1 MVFQQWPRQRVSL
14 DFVSSARYYLAVS
27 CNFSS
32 VLCTAIRSLA
42 PRLVGRKLSS
52 LTSNMGDIQRKMVS
66 GQIRFMSPERGVLQ
80 LATCAVLN
88 AIWDLWAKSEGKP
101 LWRLVCDLSPEETV
115 RCIDFRYLT
124 DALTRQEALQMLK
137 RLEASKADRLKL
149 ALQNKA
155 VPAYNTSAGWLGHS
169 DDKVH
174 CGLLSARHK
183 GRQFDVTG
191 RFANFSSQR
200 RPKVSNTSS

>member
-1 MVFQQWPRQRVSL
+1 MSEPDMCSIHYVYVL
-14 DFVSSARYYLAVS
+14 ISAR
-27 CNFSS
+27 

-52 LTSNMGDIQRKMVS
+52 LTVNMGHTQRQMVS

-88 AIWDLWAKSEGKP
+88 AIWDLWAKNEQKP
-101 LWRLVCDLSPEETV
+101 LWKLICDFSPEDFV
-115 RCIDFRYLT
+115 RCVDFRYIT
-124 DALTRQEALQMLK
+124 DALDPKEALKMLQD
-137 RLEASKADRLKL
+137 LEGSKADRLNL

-169 DDKVH
+169 DDQVRGA
-174 CGLLSARHK
+174 CY
-183 GRQFDVTG
+183 GRY
-191 RFANFSSQR
+191 ALI
-200 RPKVSNTSS
+200 